1 MKKRYELRYNPDLE
15 GGDATTVLYIG
26 ESAFCGK
33 RQTVKFGSVEEADI
47 YLAASGL
54 EKGDAKPVPPFRSR
68 GVEYRN
74 VLAWEVTP
82 CSRSAGNARKGRLGA
97 VLEIASLAQASLSC
111 GASASSGGSSDR
123 RT

>member
-26 ESAFCGK
+26 EGESAFCAPS
-33 RQTVKFGSVEEADI
+33 QTVKFGSVEEAGI

-54 EKGDAKPVPPFRSR
+54 EKGEAKRVPPFRSR

-82 CSRSAGNARKGRLGA
+82 CS
-97 VLEIASLAQASLSC
+97 
-111 GASASSGGSSDR
+111 
-123 RT
+123 

>member
-15 GGDATTVLYIG
+15 GGTPAAVLYISEGEG

-54 EKGDAKPVPPFRSR
+54 EKGEAKPVPPFRSK

-82 CSRSAGNARKGRLGA
+82 RS
-97 VLEIASLAQASLSC
+97 
-111 GASASSGGSSDR
+111 
-123 RT
+123 

>member
-15 GGDATTVLYIG
+15 GGDATAVLYIG
-26 ESAFCGK
+26 EGAFTFCAPC
-33 RQTVKFGSVEEADI
+33 QTVKFGSVEEADI

-54 EKGDAKPVPPFRSR
+54 EKGEAKLVPPFRSR

-82 CSRSAGNARKGRLGA
+82 CS
-97 VLEIASLAQASLSC
+97 
-111 GASASSGGSSDR
+111 
-123 RT
+123 

>member
-15 GGDATTVLYIG
+15 GRDATTVLYIGEG

-33 RQTVKFGSVEEADI
+33 RQTVEFGSVEEADI

-54 EKGDAKPVPPFRSR
+54 EKGEAKLVPPFRSK

-74 VLAWEVTP
+74 VLAREVTP
-82 CSRSAGNARKGRLGA
+82 CS
-97 VLEIASLAQASLSC
+97 
-111 GASASSGGSSDR
+111 
-123 RT
+123 

>member
-1 MKKRYELRYNPDLE
+1 MPKKRYELRYNPDLE
-15 GGDATTVLYIG
+15 GGDATPVLYIGEG

-33 RQTVKFGSVEEADI
+33 RQAVKFGSVEEADI

-82 CSRSAGNARKGRLGA
+82 RS
-97 VLEIASLAQASLSC
+97 
-111 GASASSGGSSDR
+111 
-123 RT
+123 